1 MQDIRWQQ
9 RFENYK
15 KAVNQLN
22 SAIEQYGETDIAIIK
37 EGIIQRFEFT
47 HELAWKLMQDILKGQ
62 GETEIFGSKS
72 ATRLAFNR
80 GLIQNGEVW
89 LDMVESRNITIHTYD
104 ANILNREFNK
114 VVQHYLPLFIQFQQR
129 IEQLWQ
135 SLD

>member
-1 MQDIRWQQ
+1 MEDIRWQQ

-15 KAVNQLN
+15 KAVNQLH
-22 SAIEQYGETDIAIIK
+22 SAIEQYGNTDIAIIK

-47 HELAWKLMQDILKGQ
+47 HELSWKLMQDILKGQ
-62 GETEIFGSKS
+62 GETDLFGSKS

-80 GLIQNGEVW
+80 GLIQNGEIW
-89 LDMVESRNITIHTYD
+89 LDMIESRNITVHTYNSD
-104 ANILNREFNK
+104 ILDKEFNK
-114 VVQHYLPLFIQFQQR
+114 VVKYYLPLFIQFQNR

>member
-1 MQDIRWQQ
+1 MEDIRWQQ

-15 KAVNQLN
+15 KAVNRLH
-22 SAIEQYGETDIAIIK
+22 SAIEQYGNTDIAIIK

-47 HELAWKLMQDILKGQ
+47 HELSWKLMQDILKGQ
-62 GETEIFGSKS
+62 GETDLFGSKS

-80 GLIQNGEVW
+80 GLIQNGEIW
-89 LDMVESRNITIHTYD
+89 LDMIESRNITVHTYNSD
-104 ANILNREFNK
+104 ILDKEFNK
-114 VVQHYLPLFIQFQQR
+114 VVKYYLPLFIQFQNR